1 MSEYSINKLDQ
12 YGLNIKKHLHV
23 VINYSHFKALR
34 SKLVLHDL
42 SLSAFISEICKL
54 VYEEDDNM
62 LAVIEELRKRKHNEV
77 MNKIIGN
84 QQEDIYEVINK
95 NSPID
100 ELEKEEE

>member
-1 MSEYSINKLDQ
+1 MSNYSINKLDQ

-62 LAVIEELRKRKHNEV
+62 LAVIEELRKRKHD
-77 MNKIIGN
+77 KIMDKLIGN
-84 QQEDIYEVINK
+84 QKEDVYEIINK

-100 ELEKEEE
+100 ELEKEKK

>member
-1 MSEYSINKLDQ
+1 
-12 YGLNIKKHLHV
+12 
-23 VINYSHFKALR
+23 
-34 SKLVLHDL
+34 
-42 SLSAFISEICKL
+42 
-54 VYEEDDNM
+54 M